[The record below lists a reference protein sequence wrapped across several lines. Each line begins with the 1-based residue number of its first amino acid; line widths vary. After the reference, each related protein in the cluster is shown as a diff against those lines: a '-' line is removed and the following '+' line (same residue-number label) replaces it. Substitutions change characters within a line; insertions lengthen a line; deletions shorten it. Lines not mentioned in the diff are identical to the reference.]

1 MYDSAHLCCGDG
13 GGLYWEEKKKSA
25 HRQPS
30 RTPNKAFYKG
40 LLILTLFSGN
50 VPEMFRKISGN
61 VPGMLL
67 FHALVPEQA
76 CSRNVP

>member
-1 MYDSAHLCCGDG
+1 MIQHIFVVVT
-13 GGLYWEEKKKSA
+13 EEDCIGRRKKKSA